1 MKQKINNYLKSFFI
15 DSVVFGLVMAIGQYL
30 DSSEINVW
38 KLVLL
43 SMSMGAFSSYSFVSA
58 IRRARKN
65 HEMPLRVEK
74 NNEESKKLRIA

>member
-1 MKQKINNYLKSFFI
+1 M
-15 DSVVFGLVMAIGQYL
+15 VFGLVMVTGEYL

-43 SMSMGAFSSYSFVSA
+43 SMSMGAFSSYSLVSA
-58 IRRARKN
+58 IRRVRAD
-65 HEMPLRVEK
+65 HEIPPCVEK